1 MSYENLEQ
9 NKIFSNQIYK
19 DFDALNNLTSEELR
33 EFINL
38 VTIQGNNT
46 TAIYTNNDGG
56 KLVSDDNRNNRIK
69 LFLLKENGY
78 TDVEL
83 FFSLNILIYLGDLYQ
98 KKAAPPF
105 VFSSFDEINQ
115 EKNLNNQNR
124 LTWLLNEGFRTEILN
139 THGEPIELNWG
150 VNNFDTPRSYIV
162 NNPITSEINYEDYI
176 NALYLIFEK
185 LQQDRNLIID
195 SNFDL
200 LDFINYT
207 STTLEVNEIIEI
219 VDVVDRK
226 IKFKITRQT
235 VESGAVTTQTTTVGS
250 LGSGTGTTQTNT
262 DPFIGYR
269 QIDKSKVEKKNV
281 KEGFTS
287 INNYIKPR
295 NTTQNATEKSKKYN
309 INSENI
315 LRFNEKIPETLA
327 INKIGK
333 NIVKQTISIDSRH
346 RNNYYETLS
355 SSYSI
360 NLPERQKD
368 VLEMAIVAVEMPMT
382 FYSISEYLGNNTMLV
397 IADSSLNSASVPIN
411 SVSYIN
417 SNNNVV
423 DFEPVAMAWRV
434 KLEDGN
440 YDTKS
445 WLTDKLT
452 IERSMNRSLTLAIP
466 GAINKDGDFAAFETP
481 LEKDRLNSDFNG
493 TKDIRYTINKI
504 NGKSVFSTPLPP
516 EFKRNTSYEYNQK
529 NISKIRFCVDTHGNL
544 DSVTSIQ
551 KRMGWAIGFRAAEYV
566 VGASELSNSR
576 FSAVSEGI
584 GFISSLRYG
593 FLSIEDYQNNA
604 HPSLIVAFNDYI
616 IDKKIMTRLCLAP
629 LRLGHDL
636 SSRETGFISHRRT
649 PRNYFKPVNIDKLT
663 IKLFD
668 EYGRIIDLNNMD
680 WSLTVAFSK
689 LY

>member
-19 DFDALNNLTSEELR
+19 DFDALNNLSREELR

-38 VTIQGNNT
+38 VTIQGNNIT
-46 TAIYTNNDGG
+46 PYTNNDGG
-56 KLVSDDNRNNRIK
+56 KLVYDDNATNRIK

-98 KKAAPPF
+98 KKALPPF
-105 VFSSFDEINQ
+105 VFTSFDDINK
-115 EKNLNNQNR
+115 ETNLNGENR
-124 LTWLLNEGFRTEILN
+124 LSWLLNEGFRTEILN
-139 THGEPIELNWG
+139 TDGEPIELNWG
-150 VNNFDTPRSYIV
+150 VNNFDTPRSDII
-162 NNPITSEINYEDYI
+162 NNPETSEINYEDYI
-176 NALYLIFEK
+176 SALDLIFQK
-185 LQQDRNLIID
+185 LEQDRNRISDTNI
-195 SNFDL
+195 DL

-207 STTLEVNEIIEI
+207 STTLEVDEIIEI
-219 VDVVDRK
+219 VDVVDRR
-226 IKFKITRQT
+226 IKLKITRQT
-235 VESGAVTTQTTTVGS
+235 VDSGVVTNRG
-250 LGSGTGTTQTNT
+250 GGDEN
-262 DPFIGYR
+262 FIGYR
-269 QIDKSKVEKKNV
+269 QIDKSKVEKKSI

-287 INNYIKPR
+287 INSYVKPM
-295 NTTQNATEKSKKYN
+295 NANKKSKKYN

-452 IERSMNRSLTLAIP
+452 IERSMNRSFTLAIP

-481 LEKDRLNSDFNG
+481 LGKDWLNSDFNG

-516 EFKRNTSYEYNQK
+516 DFKRNTSYEYNKK
-529 NISKIRFCVDTHGNL
+529 NISKIRFCVDAHGNF
-544 DSVTSIQ
+544 DSITSIQ
-551 KRMGWAIGFRAAEYV
+551 KKMGWAIGFRAAEYV
-566 VGASELSNSR
+566 VGASELSKSR

-604 HPSLIVAFNDYI
+604 HPSLMVAFNDYI

-680 WSLTVAFSK
+680 WSLTVEFSK

>member
-9 NKIFSNQIYK
+9 NNIFSNQTYK
-19 DFDALNNLTSEELR
+19 DFDALNNLTREELR

-38 VTIQGNNT
+38 VTIQGNNIT
-46 TAIYTNNDGG
+46 PYTNNDGG
-56 KLVSDDNRNNRIK
+56 KLVTDDNPSNRIK

-105 VFSSFDEINQ
+105 VFSSFDEIN
-115 EKNLNNQNR
+115 EDTNLNDENR

-139 THGEPIELNWG
+139 TDREPIELNWG
-150 VNNFDTPRSYIV
+150 VNNFDTPRSDII
-162 NNPITSEINYEDYI
+162 NNPTISEINYEDYI

-185 LQQDRNLIID
+185 LEQDRNLITE

-200 LDFINYT
+200 LEFINYA
-207 STTLEVNEIIEI
+207 STTLELDEIIDI
-219 VDVVDRK
+219 VDVVDRR
-226 IKFKITRQT
+226 IKLKITRQT
-235 VESGAVTTQTTTVGS
+235 VDSGAVTNT
-250 LGSGTGTTQTNT
+250 GSGGES
-262 DPFIGYR
+262 FIGYR
-269 QIDKSKVEKKNV
+269 KIDKSKVEKKNV

-287 INNYIKPR
+287 INSYVKPI
-295 NTTQNATEKSKKYN
+295 NATQNATEKSKKYN

-423 DFEPVAMAWRV
+423 DFEPVSMAWRV

-481 LEKDRLNSDFNG
+481 LEKDWLNSDFNG

-529 NISKIRFCVDTHGNL
+529 NISKIRFCVDAHGNL

-566 VGASELSNSR
+566 VGASELSKSR

-604 HPSLIVAFNDYI
+604 HPSLMVAFNDYI

-680 WSLTVAFSK
+680 WSLTVEFSK

>member
-9 NKIFSNQIYK
+9 NKIFSNQTYK
-19 DFDALNNLTSEELR
+19 DFNALNNLTIEELR

-46 TAIYTNNDGG
+46 QFYTDRAGG
-56 KLVSDDNRNNRIK
+56 KLFNDVDPSNRIK

-105 VFSSFDEINQ
+105 VFSSFDEIND
-115 EKNLNNQNR
+115 EDR
-124 LTWLLNEGFRTEILN
+124 LTWLLNEDFRTEILN
-139 THGEPIELNWG
+139 TDGEPIELNWG
-150 VNNFDTPRSYIV
+150 VNNFDTPRSEIV
-162 NNPITSEINYEDYI
+162 NNPITSEINYEEYI
-176 NALYLIFEK
+176 SALDLIFQK
-185 LQQDRNLIID
+185 LEEDRLIPSD
-195 SNFDL
+195 DNMDL
-200 LDFINYT
+200 LEFINYL
-207 STTLEVNEIIEI
+207 STTLDLDEIIEI
-219 VDVVDRK
+219 VDVFDRR
-226 IKFKITRQT
+226 IKLKITRQILDSDFLDFIK
-235 VESGAVTTQTTTVGS
+235 VESKVDS
-250 LGSGTGTTQTNT
+250 
-262 DPFIGYR
+262 FIGHR
-269 QIDKSKVEKKNV
+269 QIDKPILRKKKF

-287 INNYIKPR
+287 INSYVKPT
-295 NTTQNATEKSKKYN
+295 NATQNTNENSKKYN

-315 LRFNEKIPETLA
+315 LRFYEKIPDTLA

-355 SSYSI
+355 TSYSI

-411 SVSYIN
+411 SVSYMN

-434 KLEDGN
+434 KLEEGN

-481 LEKDRLNSDFNG
+481 LDKDWLNSDFNG

-516 EFKRNTSYEYNQK
+516 EFKKNTSYEYNTK
-529 NISKIRFCVDTHGNL
+529 NITKIRFCVDTHGNL
-544 DSVTSIQ
+544 DSITSIQ
-551 KRMGWAIGFRAAEYV
+551 KKMGWAIGFRAAEYI

-593 FLSIEDYQNNA
+593 FLSIEDYQNIS
-604 HPSLIVAFNDYI
+604 HPSLMVAFNDYI
-616 IDKKIMTRLCLAP
+616 IDKKIMTRICLAP

-680 WSLTVAFSK
+680 WSLTVEFSK

>member
-1 MSYENLEQ
+1 MTDKIKLINHSSVLIKNNDIKLLTDPWYKGSAFNDGWSLLYEN
-9 NKIFSNQIYK
+9 
-19 DFDALNNLTSEELR
+19 
-33 EFINL
+33 
-38 VTIQGNNT
+38 
-46 TAIYTNNDGG
+46 
-56 KLVSDDNRNNRIK
+56 
-69 LFLLKENGY
+69 
-78 TDVEL
+78 
-83 FFSLNILIYLGDLYQ
+83 
-98 KKAAPPF
+98 
-105 VFSSFDEINQ
+105 SFDEIN
-115 EKNLNNQNR
+115 EDTNLNDENR

-139 THGEPIELNWG
+139 TDREPIELNWG
-150 VNNFDTPRSYIV
+150 VNNFDTPRSDII
-162 NNPITSEINYEDYI
+162 NNPTISEINYEDYI

-185 LQQDRNLIID
+185 LEQDRNLITE

-200 LDFINYT
+200 LEFINYA
-207 STTLEVNEIIEI
+207 STTLELDEIIDI
-219 VDVVDRK
+219 VDVVDRR
-226 IKFKITRQT
+226 IKLKITRQT
-235 VESGAVTTQTTTVGS
+235 VDSGAVTNT
-250 LGSGTGTTQTNT
+250 GSGGES
-262 DPFIGYR
+262 FIGYR
-269 QIDKSKVEKKNV
+269 KIDKSKVEKKNV

-287 INNYIKPR
+287 INSYVKPI
-295 NTTQNATEKSKKYN
+295 NATQNATEKSKKYN

-423 DFEPVAMAWRV
+423 DFEPVSMAWRV

-466 GAINKDGDFAAFETP
+466 GAINKDGDFAAFERP
-481 LEKDRLNSDFNG
+481 LGKDWLNSDFNG

-566 VGASELSNSR
+566 VGASELIKSR

-604 HPSLIVAFNDYI
+604 HPSLMVAFNDYI

-680 WSLTVAFSK
+680 WSLTVEFSK

>member
-19 DFDALNNLTSEELR
+19 DFDALNNLTREELR

-38 VTIQGNNT
+38 VTIQGNNIT
-46 TAIYTNNDGG
+46 PYTNNDGG
-56 KLVSDDNRNNRIK
+56 KLVSDDNATNRIK
-69 LFLLKENGY
+69 LFLLKESGY

-105 VFSSFDEINQ
+105 VFTSFEEIDKEIN
-115 EKNLNNQNR
+115 LNEQNR

-139 THGEPIELNWG
+139 TDGEPIELNWG
-150 VNNFDTPRSYIV
+150 VNNFNASRSGIV
-162 NNPITSEINYEDYI
+162 ENLESEINYEDYI
-176 NALYLIFEK
+176 SALDLIFQK
-185 LQQDRNLIID
+185 LQDDRNRISDTNI
-195 SNFDL
+195 DL

-207 STTLEVNEIIEI
+207 ATTLELELDEIIEI
-219 VDVVDRK
+219 MDVLDRS
-226 IKFKITRQT
+226 IKLKITRQM
-235 VESGAVTTQTTTVGS
+235 VDSGEVTNRG
-250 LGSGTGTTQTNT
+250 GGGEA
-262 DPFIGYR
+262 FIGYR

-287 INNYIKPR
+287 INSYVKPM
-295 NTTQNATEKSKKYN
+295 NVTENANEKSKKYN

-315 LRFNEKIPETLA
+315 LRFNEKIPDTFA

-355 SSYSI
+355 TSYSI

-411 SVSYIN
+411 SVSYVN

-466 GAINKDGDFAAFETP
+466 GAINKNGDFAAFETP
-481 LEKDRLNSDFNG
+481 HGKDWLNSDFNG

-516 EFKRNTSYEYNQK
+516 EFKRNTSYEYNTK
-529 NISKIRFCVDTHGNL
+529 NISKIRFCVDAHGNL
-544 DSVTSIQ
+544 DSITSIQ

-566 VGASELSNSR
+566 VGASELSKSR

-604 HPSLIVAFNDYI
+604 HPSLMVAFNDYI

-680 WSLTVAFSK
+680 WSLTVEFSK
-689 LY
+689 VY

>member
-1 MSYENLEQ
+1 MNYNNLLQ
-9 NKIFSNQIYK
+9 NSIFSYQTYK
-19 DFDALNNLTSEELR
+19 DFDALNNLTKEELR
-33 EFINL
+33 VFINL
-38 VTIQGNNT
+38 VTIHGNINGDLLND
-46 TAIYTNNDGG
+46 NNI
-56 KLVSDDNRNNRIK
+56 SDCIR
-69 LFLLKENGY
+69 LFLLDTNGY
-78 TDVEL
+78 TDVQL

-98 KKAAPPF
+98 KKALEEF
-105 VFSSFDEINQ
+105 VFTSFED
-115 EKNLNNQNR
+115 LNEDNR
-124 LTWLLNEGFRTEILN
+124 LSWLLTQGFRTEILN
-139 THGEPIELNWG
+139 TNGQPIELNWG
-150 VNNFDTPRSYIV
+150 VKNFDTPKNSV
-162 NNPITSEINYEDYI
+162 TGNPYTSEINYEEYI
-176 NALYLIFEK
+176 RALELIFEK
-185 LQQDRNLIID
+185 LAQRVSTEIDDTDLIE
-195 SNFDL
+195 
-200 LDFINYT
+200 FINYT
-207 STTLEVNEIIEI
+207 STTLQVDKIIDF
-219 VDVVDRK
+219 VDTVENRT
-226 IKFKITRQT
+226 IKLKITQ
-235 VESGAVTTQTTTVGS
+235 QI
-250 LGSGTGTTQTNT
+250 LGNIAITSQTNT
-262 DPFIGYR
+262 GSGSESFIGYR
-269 QIDKSKVEKKNV
+269 QIDKPIQRKKNV

-287 INNYIKPR
+287 INSYIKPISI
-295 NTTQNATEKSKKYN
+295 TQNSNEKPKKYN

-315 LRFNEKIPETLA
+315 LRFYEKIPDTLST
-327 INKIGK
+327 NKIGK
-333 NIVKQTISIDSRH
+333 NVVKQTISIDSRH

-355 SSYSI
+355 TSYSI
-360 NLPERQKD
+360 NLPQSQKD

-411 SVSYIN
+411 SVSYVN
-417 SNNNVV
+417 SSNNII
-423 DFEPVAMAWRV
+423 DFEPVSIAWRV

-466 GAINKDGDFAAFETP
+466 GAINKDGKFAAFETP
-481 LEKDRLNSDFNG
+481 LEKDWLNSDLNG

-504 NGKSVFSTPLPP
+504 NGKSVFSTPLPT
-516 EFKRNTSYEYNQK
+516 EFNRTTSYEYNTK
-529 NISKIRFCVDTHGNL
+529 NITKIRFCVDTYGNL
-544 DSVTSIQ
+544 DTNTDIH

-566 VGASELSNSR
+566 VGASELSQSR
-576 FSAVSEGI
+576 FSAVSEGV

-593 FLSIEDYQNNA
+593 FLSIEDYQNNT
-604 HPSLIVAFNDYI
+604 HPSLMVAFNDYI

-680 WSLTVAFSK
+680 WSLTVEFSK

>member
-9 NKIFSNQIYK
+9 NYIFSNQTYK
-19 DFDALNNLTSEELR
+19 DFNALNNLTIEELR

-38 VTIQGNNT
+38 VTIQGNKTYINHG
-46 TAIYTNNDGG
+46 GG
-56 KLVSDDNRNNRIK
+56 KLLNDNNRNHRIK

-78 TDVEL
+78 TNVEL

-105 VFSSFDEINQ
+105 VFSSFDEINDDLDS
-115 EKNLNNQNR
+115 KDR

-139 THGEPIELNWG
+139 TDGEPIELNWG
-150 VNNFDTPRSYIV
+150 VKNINTSQSDII

-185 LQQDRNLIID
+185 LEEDRNLITD

-207 STTLEVNEIIEI
+207 STTLELDEIIDIDI
-219 VDVVDRK
+219 VDVNRN
-226 IKFKITRQT
+226 IKLKITRQT
-235 VESGAVTTQTTTVGS
+235 VESGVVTTLPISVQVGES
-250 LGSGTGTTQTNT
+250 
-262 DPFIGYR
+262 FIGYR
-269 QIDKSKVEKKNV
+269 QIDKSIQRKKKI

-295 NTTQNATEKSKKYN
+295 NTIQNASEKSKKYN

-315 LRFNEKIPETLA
+315 LRFNEKIPDTLA

-360 NLPERQKD
+360 NLAERQKD

-417 SNNNVV
+417 SNNNII
-423 DFEPVAMAWRV
+423 DFEPVSMAWRV

-466 GAINKDGDFAAFETP
+466 GAINKDGNFAAFETP
-481 LEKDRLNSDFNG
+481 LEKDWLNSDFNG

-516 EFKRNTSYEYNQK
+516 EFKKNTSYEYNKK

-544 DSVTSIQ
+544 DSITSIQ
-551 KRMGWAIGFRAAEYV
+551 KKMGWAIGFRAAEYV

-604 HPSLIVAFNDYI
+604 HPSLMVAFNDYI
-616 IDKKIMTRLCLAP
+616 IDKKIMTRLCLTP

-680 WSLTVAFSK
+680 WSLTVEFSK

>member
-9 NKIFSNQIYK
+9 NNIFSNQTYK
-19 DFDALNNLTSEELR
+19 DFDALNNLTREELR

-38 VTIQGNNT
+38 VTIQGNKTYINHG
-46 TAIYTNNDGG
+46 GG
-56 KLVSDDNRNNRIK
+56 KLLNDNNRNHRIK

-78 TDVEL
+78 TNVEL

-105 VFSSFDEINQ
+105 VFSSFDEINDDLDS
-115 EKNLNNQNR
+115 KDR

-139 THGEPIELNWG
+139 TDGEPIELNWG
-150 VNNFDTPRSYIV
+150 VKNINTSRSDII

-185 LQQDRNLIID
+185 LEQDRNLITD

-207 STTLEVNEIIEI
+207 STTLELDQIIDI
-219 VDVVDRK
+219 DIIDVDRN
-226 IKFKITRQT
+226 IKLKITRQT
-235 VESGAVTTQTTTVGS
+235 VDSGVVTTLPISVQVGES
-250 LGSGTGTTQTNT
+250 
-262 DPFIGYR
+262 FIGYR
-269 QIDKSKVEKKNV
+269 QIDKPIQRKKKI

-287 INNYIKPR
+287 INSYVKPI
-295 NTTQNATEKSKKYN
+295 NATQNATEKSKKYN

-423 DFEPVAMAWRV
+423 DFEPVAMAGRV

-481 LEKDRLNSDFNG
+481 LEKDWLNSDFNG

-544 DSVTSIQ
+544 DSITSIQ
-551 KRMGWAIGFRAAEYV
+551 KKMGWAIGFRAAEYV

-593 FLSIEDYQNNA
+593 FLSIEDYQNYA
-604 HPSLIVAFNDYI
+604 HPSLMVAFNDYI

-680 WSLTVAFSK
+680 WSLTVEFSK

>member
-1 MSYENLEQ
+1 MSYEKLEQ
-9 NKIFSNQIYK
+9 NTIFSEQTYK
-19 DFDALNNLTSEELR
+19 DFDKLNNLSRAELR

-38 VTIQGNNT
+38 VTIQGNN
-46 TAIYTNNDGG
+46 ISPYTNNDGG
-56 KLVSDDNRNNRIK
+56 KLVSDDNRSNRIK
-69 LFLLKENGY
+69 LFLLKENEY
-78 TDVEL
+78 TDVDL

-98 KKAAPPF
+98 KKALEEF
-105 VFSSFDEINQ
+105 VFTSFEVIDS
-115 EKNLNNQNR
+115 KTNLNNEKR
-124 LTWLLNEGFRTEILN
+124 LTWLLNEGFRTKILN
-139 THGEPIELNWG
+139 TDSEPIELNWG
-150 VNNFDTPRSYIV
+150 VTNFDTPRDEIV
-162 NNPITSEINYEDYI
+162 NNPDTSEINYEDYI
-176 NALYLIFEK
+176 SALDLIFQK
-185 LQQDRNLIID
+185 LGEDRNISPDTNI
-195 SNFDL
+195 DL
-200 LDFINYT
+200 LDFINYA
-207 STTLEVNEIIEI
+207 STTLELDEIIETL
-219 VDVVDRK
+219 VVETRS

-235 VESGAVTTQTTTVGS
+235 INSVKEIVSQSVQLTTPANS
-250 LGSGTGTTQTNT
+250 E
-262 DPFIGYR
+262 PFIGYR
-269 QIDKSKVEKKNV
+269 QLDKPIQRKKKI

-287 INNYIKPR
+287 INSYVKPI
-295 NTTQNATEKSKKYN
+295 NATEKSKKYN

-333 NIVKQTISIDSRH
+333 NIVKQTVSIDSRH

-452 IERSMNRSLTLAIP
+452 IERNMNRSLTLAIP
-466 GAINKDGDFAAFETP
+466 GAINKDGDFAAFERP

-493 TKDIRYTINKI
+493 TKDIRYIINKI

-529 NISKIRFCVDTHGNL
+529 NISKIRFCVDAHGNL

-566 VGASELSNSR
+566 VGASELSKSR

-604 HPSLIVAFNDYI
+604 HPSLMVAFNDYI

-680 WSLTVAFSK
+680 WSLTVEFSK

>member
-9 NKIFSNQIYK
+9 NNIFSNQTYK
-19 DFDALNNLTSEELR
+19 DFDALNNLTIEELR

-46 TAIYTNNDGG
+46 AFYTSNDGG
-56 KLVSDDNRNNRIK
+56 KLVNDDNRSNRIK

-115 EKNLNNQNR
+115 ESNLNEENR

-139 THGEPIELNWG
+139 TDGEPIELNWG
-150 VNNFDTPRSYIV
+150 VNNFDTPRSDII
-162 NNPITSEINYEDYI
+162 NNPIISEINYEDYI

-185 LQQDRNLIID
+185 LEQDRNLIID

-200 LDFINYT
+200 LEFINYA
-207 STTLEVNEIIEI
+207 STTLELDEIIDI
-219 VDVVDRK
+219 VDVVNRR
-226 IKFKITRQT
+226 IKLKITRQT
-235 VESGAVTTQTTTVGS
+235 VDSGAVTNT
-250 LGSGTGTTQTNT
+250 GSGGES
-262 DPFIGYR
+262 FIGYR

-287 INNYIKPR
+287 INSYVKPM
-295 NTTQNATEKSKKYN
+295 NATQNANEKSKKYN

-327 INKIGK
+327 VNKIGK

-411 SVSYIN
+411 NISYIN

-481 LEKDRLNSDFNG
+481 LEKDWLNSDFNG

-516 EFKRNTSYEYNQK
+516 EFKKNTSYEYNKK
-529 NISKIRFCVDTHGNL
+529 NISKIRFCVDAHGNL
-544 DSVTSIQ
+544 DSITSIQ
-551 KRMGWAIGFRAAEYV
+551 KKMGWAIGFRAAEYV
-566 VGASELSNSR
+566 VGASELSKSR

-604 HPSLIVAFNDYI
+604 HPSLMVAFNDYI

-680 WSLTVAFSK
+680 WSLTVEFSK

>member
-19 DFDALNNLTSEELR
+19 DFDALNNLSREELR

-38 VTIQGNNT
+38 VTIQGNNIT
-46 TAIYTNNDGG
+46 PYTNNDGG
-56 KLVSDDNRNNRIK
+56 KLVYDDNATNRIK

-98 KKAAPPF
+98 KKALPPF
-105 VFSSFDEINQ
+105 VFTSFDDINK
-115 EKNLNNQNR
+115 ETNLNGENR
-124 LTWLLNEGFRTEILN
+124 LSWLLNEGFRTEILN
-139 THGEPIELNWG
+139 TDGEPIELNWG
-150 VNNFDTPRSYIV
+150 VNNFDTPRSDII
-162 NNPITSEINYEDYI
+162 NNPETSEINYEDYI
-176 NALYLIFEK
+176 SALDLIFQK
-185 LQQDRNLIID
+185 LEQDRNRISDTNI
-195 SNFDL
+195 DL

-207 STTLEVNEIIEI
+207 STTLEVDEIIEI
-219 VDVVDRK
+219 VDVVDRR
-226 IKFKITRQT
+226 IKLKITRQT
-235 VESGAVTTQTTTVGS
+235 VDSGVVTNRG
-250 LGSGTGTTQTNT
+250 GGGEN
-262 DPFIGYR
+262 FIGYR
-269 QIDKSKVEKKNV
+269 QIDKSKVEKKSI

-287 INNYIKPR
+287 INSYVKPM
-295 NTTQNATEKSKKYN
+295 NANKNATKKSKKYN

-466 GAINKDGDFAAFETP
+466 GAINKDGDFAAFERP
-481 LEKDRLNSDFNG
+481 LGKDWLNSDFNG

-516 EFKRNTSYEYNQK
+516 DFKRNTSYEYNKK
-529 NISKIRFCVDTHGNL
+529 NISKIRFCVDAHGNF
-544 DSVTSIQ
+544 DSITNIQ
-551 KRMGWAIGFRAAEYV
+551 KKMGWAIGFRAAEYV
-566 VGASELSNSR
+566 VGASELSKSR

-604 HPSLIVAFNDYI
+604 HPSLMVAFNDYI

-680 WSLTVAFSK
+680 WSLTVEFSK